1 MRATLPPGAPTRASA
16 DGRRRRA
23 GTRMY
28 EDKKKNSLKKI
39 EKKDMTLDEIGRVRP
54 AAAPPAIALPAPRAA
69 RAGADPR
76 ASRAARR
83 RSSTRTS
90 SRGSRS

>member
-1 MRATLPPGAPTRASA
+1 
-16 DGRRRRA
+16 
-23 GTRMY
+23 MY

-39 EKKDMTLDEIGRVRP
+39 EKKDLTLEEITRVRP
-54 AAAPPAIALPAPRAA
+54 AAASAAIAPPPAPRAA